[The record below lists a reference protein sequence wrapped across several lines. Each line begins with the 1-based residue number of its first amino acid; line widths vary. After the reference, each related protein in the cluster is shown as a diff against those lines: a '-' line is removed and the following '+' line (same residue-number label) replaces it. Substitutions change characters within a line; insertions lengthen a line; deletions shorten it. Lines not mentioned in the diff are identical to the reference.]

1 MCIPKLSRARSEL
14 KLSNHICCLII
25 LTQITIQRGNR
36 SLTCGPSNPGN
47 KSLMNE
53 QNYMLKLIR
62 LLREILN
69 DETLSVIDL
78 VSSDSL
84 QLSWQIMLHMQQSFT
99 IQEKE

>member
-1 MCIPKLSRARSEL
+1 M
-14 KLSNHICCLII
+14 
-25 LTQITIQRGNR
+25 
-36 SLTCGPSNPGN
+36 N
-47 KSLMNE
+47 K
-53 QNYMLKLIR
+53 QNYMLELIR

-84 QLSWQIMLHMQQSFT
+84 QLSWQIMLHMQQPFT